1 MYSSGSPAARS
12 VTSSKGEGVP
22 PDHRLRLV
30 FSSLL
35 RADFLVFLKHRRAL
49 VISMVLPVFVLVST
63 TGNKATHKFGGAE
76 FVIGLAI
83 SYGLLSTSLIGYALT
98 VARDREKGVFQRLR
112 VTPAPTWTIMTSRLL
127 MQVLANL
134 IIAIVVVIV
143 GSRIHNISP
152 SAGQYVLVLLVS
164 ILAGAVFLSLA
175 QALVGLVSSADSIQA
190 VARVLFAVLILL
202 GILGQSGALG
212 AFWSSVARWSPVGA
226 VMTLFAGVLNLH
238 AWYSRDTLSL
248 LVCFGYIV
256 VFAGIGIHWFR
267 WDAR

>member
-1 MYSSGSPAARS
+1 VTSSTSPAAPS
-12 VTSSKGEGVP
+12 
-22 PDHRLRLV
+22 LRLV
-30 FSSLL
+30 FTSLL

-49 VISMVLPVFVLVST
+49 IISMVLPVFVLLST
-63 TGNKATHKFGGAE
+63 SGNKATQKFGGAE

-83 SYGLLSTSLIGYALT
+83 SYGLLSTAMIGYALT

-112 VTPAPTWTIMTSRLL
+112 VTPAPSWTIMTSRLA
-127 MQVLANL
+127 MQVVANL
-134 IIAIVVVIV
+134 IIAIGVVII
-143 GSRIHNISP
+143 GSLIHHLSP
-152 SAGQYVLVLLVS
+152 SAGQYALVLLVS

-175 QALVGLVSSADSIQA
+175 QALVGLVKSADTVQA

-212 AFWSSVARWSPVGA
+212 SFWSSVARWTPVGA

-238 AWYSRDTLSL
+238 AWSSRETLSL
-248 LVCFGYIV
+248 LACLGYIV
-256 VFAGIGIHWFR
+256 VFAGIGIRWFQ

>member
-1 MYSSGSPAARS
+1 
-12 VTSSKGEGVP
+12 VTSPGSRVTP
-22 PDHRLRLV
+22 PLRLV
-30 FSSLL
+30 FGSLL

-49 VISMVLPVFVLVST
+49 VISLALPIFVLAST
-63 TGNKATHKFGGAE
+63 TGNKAGRKFGGAE
-76 FVIGLAI
+76 FIIGLAI
-83 SYGLLSTSLIGYALT
+83 SYGLLSTALIGYALT

-112 VTPAPTWTIMTSRLL
+112 VTPAPTWTIMVSRLT

-134 IIAIVVVIV
+134 IISVAVVIV
-143 GSRIHNISP
+143 GSRIHHISP
-152 SAGQYVLVLLVS
+152 SVGQYALVLLVS

-175 QALVGLVSSADSIQA
+175 QALVGLVRSADSVQA
-190 VARVLFAVLILL
+190 VARLLFAILILL

-212 AFWSSVARWSPVGA
+212 SFWSSVARWSPVGA

-248 LVCFGYIV
+248 LACLGYVV
-256 VFAGIGIHWFR
+256 VFASVGIRWFR